1 MVSTCFNSLWI
12 SYDFVMPASVSH
24 PLRGWGCAFHP
35 VCWSSHPRKSF
46 AALRSPSSPNHH
58 TTCGTKSWSDGVMGW
73 TPWTNGWC
81 YVCYV
86 MLLCLKGF
94 FAIEKSVETCSLYR
108 FSQSIFN
115 GFSMFD
121 SNTSSSRGFT
131 ARFMPQ
137 DAPGCPRWPD
147 DWMVSWIDHLPFLGP
162 RVRVTRIIQI
172 LAADLRMRTER
183 ERAGCEAVNFWY
195 LLWPFPFFLPF
206 FCFKNMS

>member
-58 TTCGTKSWSDGVMGW
+58 TTCDTKSWSDGVMGW

-86 MLLCLKGF
+86 MLLCLKCF

-137 DAPGCPRWPD
+137 DATGCPRMPQVTWWLDGQLDRPPPISRTARPCHPNNPNPCSRPPD
-147 DWMVSWIDHLPFLGP
+147 ENRTRTGWLWSCEFLISS
-162 RVRVTRIIQI
+162 VTFS
-172 LAADLRMRTER
+172 
-183 ERAGCEAVNFWY
+183 VFSP
-195 LLWPFPFFLPF
+195 LLLL
-206 FCFKNMS
+206 

>member
-1 MVSTCFNSLWI
+1 MFQQLVNLIWFCDASFSVPSSKRLRMCFSSCVLVQ
-12 SYDFVMPASVSH
+12 SSQKK
-24 PLRGWGCAFHP
+24 LRGIEISFKSK
-35 VCWSSHPRKSF
+35 SSHN
-46 AALRSPSSPNHH
+46 LRHQIMEW
-58 TTCGTKSWSDGVMGW
+58 WSDGMDSMDQW
-73 TPWTNGWC
+73 MMLC
-81 YVCYV
+81 
-86 MLLCLKGF
+86 LLCDAVVFKMFF

-108 FSQSIFN
+108 VSQSIFN

-183 ERAGCEAVNFWY
+183 ERAGCEAVNFWC

>member
-1 MVSTCFNSLWI
+1 MFQQLVNLIWFCDASFSVPSSKRLRMCFSSCVLVQ
-12 SYDFVMPASVSH
+12 SSQKK
-24 PLRGWGCAFHP
+24 LRGIEISFKSK
-35 VCWSSHPRKSF
+35 SSHN
-46 AALRSPSSPNHH
+46 LRHQIMEW
-58 TTCGTKSWSDGVMGW
+58 WSDGMDSMDQW
-73 TPWTNGWC
+73 
-81 YVCYV
+81 
-86 MLLCLKGF
+86 MMLCLLRDAVVFKMFF

-195 LLWPFPFFLPF
+195 LLWHFPFFLPF